1 MRTMEQVLYYG
12 RSENTEK
19 DYLIRET
26 SLNDIIRNV
35 IRKNKDSL
43 LLRRIA
49 IKFDASEAM
58 VCTDA
63 KWLEFII
70 SQIVSNAIKYSKQE
84 DAEIRF
90 DISGGDQTVLLSIR
104 DNGIGIASSDI
115 TRVFEHS
122 LLEKTAGASAALQE
136 WDFICA
142 KAL

>member
-1 MRTMEQVLYYG
+1 M
-12 RSENTEK
+12 
-19 DYLIRET
+19 
-26 SLNDIIRNV
+26 
-35 IRKNKDSL
+35 